1 MIKEISKDAEI
12 RMKKSVEAI
21 GHDLAR
27 IRTGRASTA
36 LLDHIQV
43 DYYGNKTP
51 LNQAATV
58 AVGDARTLTVTPW
71 EKSMVPVIE
80 KAILS
85 SDLGLNPV
93 TAGEVIRIPL
103 PPMTEER
110 RVEMTKLVHHEGEN
124 GKIAIRNIR
133 RDAIHHIR
141 DLLKEKEITQ
151 DDERD
156 AEQQLQKLTDKY
168 TGEID
173 KLVDLKEQE
182 VMAV

>member
-1 MIKEISKDAEI
+1 MIDEIRKDAET
-12 RMKKSVEAI
+12 RMKKSVEAVR
-21 GHDLAR
+21 HEMAH

-36 LLDHIQV
+36 LLDHLQV
-43 DYYGNKTP
+43 DYYGSMTP

-80 KAILS
+80 KAIMQ

-110 RVEMTKLVHHEGEN
+110 RREMVKLVHHEGET

-133 RDAIHHIR
+133 RDAIHHVR

-168 TGEID
+168 IAEID
-173 KLVDLKEQE
+173 VLVATKEQE
-182 VMAV
+182 VMEV